1 MKKQSKNLILLRTLL
16 LSTSLHNIGKYSK
29 DPKKKKK
36 VIGNYIGL
44 TVLYAMLIGYSA
56 VVSVGLGAAGF
67 GEAIP
72 LMGALIICG
81 MSFVFTV
88 LRTNGYLFN
97 FKEYDMLMALPFEVR
112 DVAACKFLYMYV
124 KSLPWYISIAFAMM
138 IGYGIF
144 ERPNVLLYPVWLLL
158 SLFLPI
164 IPMLLAAFVGF
175 VIAKLSSG
183 FEKKNILQTVLT
195 LIFVIFCF
203 SLQFIIDA
211 VFKNNEPMDVAMKTA
226 DITKSIGTYYFPAI
240 WYSNA
245 VLYLFQNPLKGL
257 LFAAMFVFASLALFE
272 IVFIPVSKYYRQINS
287 AMKSH
292 GAKRNFRMSTQKKS
306 SVLNAIAFK
315 EFKRFTGS
323 TTYLVNAGMGH
334 IMALILSVMVF
345 VVGMD
350 KLVLFITKG
359 APVPVEIIYPAIPF
373 IIYFLVGMM
382 STTACSPS
390 LEGKNYWI
398 VQSLPIEKKTLYQGK
413 MLFNMYLSVPVME
426 FGVIAFCI
434 AGKVSPIL
442 MVLHLILGFLLCCFS
457 TVWGC
462 ACGLKHIRLDWENEV
477 EVIKQGTAV
486 VIYMLPNMFVCM
498 GLVVLVCFLGTKV
511 NHYLIDGTA
520 ILIVALLTA
529 LSYARVMA
537 LTKKN

>member
-1 MKKQSKNLILLRTLL
+1 MKKQSKNRILLRTLL
-16 LSTSLHNIGKYSK
+16 LSTSLHNIGKHSK

-36 VIGNYIGL
+36 VTGGYIGIIL
-44 TVLYAMLIGYSA
+44 LYAMLIGYSA
-56 VVSVGLGAAGF
+56 MVSVGLGTAGF

-72 LMGALIICG
+72 LMGALIVCG
-81 MSFVFTV
+81 MSFIFTL

-97 FKEYDMLMALPFEVR
+97 FKEYDMLMALPFEVK

-124 KSLPWYISIAFAMM
+124 KSLPWYISIVFAMM

-144 ERPNVLLYPVWLLL
+144 ERPNVLLYPVWMIL

-195 LIFVIFCF
+195 LVFVLFCF

-211 VFKNNEPMDVAMKTA
+211 IFKNNGPMEVAEKTA
-226 DITKSIGTYYFPAI
+226 DITKSIGTYYFPAV

-245 VLYLFQNPLKGL
+245 VLYLFRKPFQGL
-257 LFAAMFVFASLALFE
+257 LFGAIFVFASVALFE

-292 GAKRNFRMSTQKKS
+292 GAKRNYHMTSQKKN

-315 EFKRFTGS
+315 EFRRFMGS
-323 TTYLVNAGMGH
+323 TTYLVNGGLGF
-334 IMALILSVMVF
+334 ILTLIVGVVVF
-345 VVGMD
+345 FVGLD

-382 STTACSPS
+382 ATTVCSPS

-413 MLFNMYLSVPVME
+413 MLFNMYLAVPAME
-426 FGVIAFCI
+426 FGILSFCI
-434 AGKVSPIL
+434 VGKVPVSL
-442 MVLHLILGFLLCCFS
+442 TVLQLILGFLLCCFS
-457 TVWGC
+457 TAWGC
-462 ACGLKHIRLDWENEV
+462 VCGIKHMRLDWENEV
-477 EVIKQGTAV
+477 EVIKQGAAV
-486 VIYMLPNMFVCM
+486 MIYLLPNMFVCM
-498 GLVVLVCFLGTKV
+498 GLIVLVCFLGTRV
-511 NHYLIDGTA
+511 NHYLIMGISIA
-520 ILIVALLTA
+520 IAAVLAV

-537 LTKKN
+537 LIKKM